1 MGLLTNYLEV
11 IVPSF
16 NLSSTVLEWNKIIPK
31 KIRRDFSQQNFWS
44 AKLTAISTGTAN
56 TIFCTPK
63 TCCLSIMNKKATFQV
78 LMTKYLQSF
87 EFKFQKGQILNLFYF
102 FLHGVIV
109 QIWRNKWTK
118 FHVAWPCRNSFKGI
132 YWKGLKMQLNSW
144 FADVLVCK
152 IDILKKIQNC

>member
-1 MGLLTNYLEV
+1 MDLLTNYLEV

-63 TCCLSIMNKKATFQV
+63 TCCLSIINKKSHLLGFNDEIFATF
-78 LMTKYLQSF
+78 
-87 EFKFQKGQILNLFYF
+87 
-102 FLHGVIV
+102 
-109 QIWRNKWTK
+109 
-118 FHVAWPCRNSFKGI
+118 
-132 YWKGLKMQLNSW
+132 
-144 FADVLVCK
+144 
-152 IDILKKIQNC
+152 